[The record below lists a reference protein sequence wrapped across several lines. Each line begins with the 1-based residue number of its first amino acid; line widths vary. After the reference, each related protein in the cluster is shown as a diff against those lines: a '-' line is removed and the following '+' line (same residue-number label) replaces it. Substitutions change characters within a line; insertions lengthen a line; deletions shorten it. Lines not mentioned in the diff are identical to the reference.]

1 MMTLEDMH
9 GSRGIAIRLHVI
21 LVTKRRSTIDHYAF
35 VLLLLQFVILYRFLV
50 LLYLSEIF
58 QVENEDD

>member
-1 MMTLEDMH
+1 MMTPLEDMH
-9 GSRGIAIRLHVI
+9 GSRGIAIRLHII

-35 VLLLLQFVILYRFLV
+35 VLLFLV

>member
-21 LVTKRRSTIDHYAF
+21 LVTKRRSTIDHYAL